1 MLLRQE
7 HRVAKNPHINSCSGR
22 FTPTIYW
29 CFTQNY
35 PRRTIDILWF
45 LNKDVEL
52 PAANPALDCERHQK
66 YLPTH
71 FPLRFRRGCPHPT
84 NFTNQKSH
92 PKWHRP
98 IYFPALVDLNR
109 NLQGPGLCHF
119 GTGRVNNPRSL
130 RAEIMNFPD
139 EKESGSRVRD
149 PFNALD
155 TGLGPSPAAATFP
168 RARLKNTENPPASGG
183 YL

>member
-7 HRVAKNPHINSCSGR
+7 HLVAKNPHINSCSGR

-71 FPLRFRRGCPHPT
+71 FPLRFRRRCPHPT
-84 NFTNQKSH
+84 KFTNKKSH
-92 PKWHRP
+92 EMAPTHLLPCSCRLKSQSAGPRALSFWHRTCKQSP
-98 IYFPALVDLNR
+98 ES
-109 NLQGPGLCHF
+109 PG
-119 GTGRVNNPRSL
+119 GV
-130 RAEIMNFPD
+130 MNFPD